1 MMNLTLRRK
10 IILTFVVFL
19 LVGGVFWSMNYFKA
33 RHLERTIQILEKEHD
48 LLNTILEA
56 RRYEKNYFLTM
67 EYRNLQD
74 ALSYVQGGEDAL
86 SSIMAEK
93 GPRILTYNLND
104 KLQKIGEYKSALT
117 ALSDYYEEGSL
128 KFPSELMQNLVRH
141 DEEVRSAGKR
151 ITGDVELMLEEEG
164 RYVIRLVAEART
176 YHYIALV
183 AILSLCIFTA
193 LYLVFNVHRPLKS
206 IEGAIDKIARGDFEH
221 IPALNTGDEFAS
233 LVTSLNH
240 MIAELNRRSEQ
251 LVQKEKMASLGTLT
265 SGVAHE
271 LNNPL
276 NNISTSVQ
284 ILLEEL
290 QDTDEEYHKELLRET
305 EHQVD
310 RARDIVKALLEFAR
324 DTSFSPRPVRLKDLV
339 EKTLKLIRGEV
350 PANVSIE
357 LDIPDG
363 ISAELDPRRIQQ
375 VLINLII
382 NGVQAMEGR
391 GRMDILATEAPDIRG
406 FYLQIK
412 DTGQGISPENLPK
425 IFTPFF
431 TTKIAG
437 HKDVGEGS
445 GLGLSV
451 CHGIIEQ
458 HGGYI
463 KVDSEL
469 GKGTTFTVFL
479 PKG

>member
-1 MMNLTLRRK
+1 MKLTLRRK

-19 LVGGVFWSMNYFKA
+19 LVGGAFWSMNYFKQ
-33 RHLERTIQILEKEHD
+33 RHLERTIQVLEKEHD

-56 RRYEKNYFLTM
+56 RRYEKNFFLTM

-74 ALSYVQGGEDAL
+74 ALSYVQGGEEAL
-86 SSIMAEK
+86 SSIIGEK
-93 GPRILTYNLND
+93 GPRILTYNLDD
-104 KLQKIGEYKSALT
+104 KLQNLRAYKGALA
-117 ALSDYYEEGSL
+117 ALSYYYDEEGSL
-128 KFPSELMQNLVRH
+128 RLPTELMDNLARH

-151 ITGDVELMLEEEG
+151 ITSEVELMLKEEG
-164 RYVIRLVAEART
+164 AYVSRLVAEART
-176 YHYIALV
+176 LHFIALA

-193 LYLVFNVHRPLKS
+193 LYLVFNVNRPLKS
-206 IEGAIDKIARGDFEH
+206 IEGAIDKIVRGDFEN
-221 IPALNTGDEFAS
+221 IPALSTGDEFAS

-240 MIAELNRRSEQ
+240 MIEELNRRSEK
-251 LVQKEKMASLGTLT
+251 LVQREKMASLGTLT

-284 ILLEEL
+284 ILMEEL
-290 QDTDEEYHKELLRET
+290 QDTDEGYHKELLKET

-357 LDIPDG
+357 MDIPDG

-391 GRMDILATEAPDIRG
+391 GRMDILATEALDIRG

-431 TTKIAG
+431 TTKDAG

-463 KVDSEL
+463 KVDSQL

-479 PKG
+479 PKS